1 MNDQDIDKPVK
12 LSLMDIAY
20 WQLST
25 EQKSFLKQPEIL
37 AALPSLQR
45 GAVWKPNQ
53 IELLWDSILRGFPI
67 GSLVVCK
74 LLKNQVSRPIG
85 GILSNGEAPTHH
97 LLDGQQRAGAIGLGF
112 LDPYPDQ
119 ENLNNDVDTLLW
131 LDLDPDPKLFPPSS
145 TRNYLLRVTTKAH
158 PWGFKVSESRETER
172 LSAEHAR
179 QSLDAFNH
187 NRSDKNNGRPRP
199 IQGWPYA
206 ASVPIPLAWLLIEAQ
221 SIFGEKDVQVTVEKS
236 TELWGKVKER
246 CRKFI
251 EGRNPSPSEQPDP
264 RNRPLIHW
272 AYRVRE
278 ILETWQKQPK
288 TSHPLALAEA
298 LARAVSTRLVALP
311 VPAGALAQPSRNEEA
326 QAGSENNKPA
336 AERIANVEHLFQR
349 LNAGGTELRND
360 DLAYSMIKAYW
371 PGIEKTIQDIK
382 KRPPET
388 QVALLG
394 AQLALATD
402 DDKLPPPLNVTT
414 LRTLA
419 RIDDEQ
425 QSGDDN
431 QKAHL
436 VQRIEGLER
445 VKTMF
450 ALKEKQ
456 SSDAPIK
463 FALQRLDE
471 WFLYDDT
478 KDQTWGLPPVLRSRM
493 AEQAP
498 EAFLFLLRLAHHT
511 TQKPEP
517 DVRRKLLGLATA
529 LHWFGQDRQR
539 AVRWLWEI
547 SPAEW
552 CDGSTFSKNGK
563 PLLTQLH
570 KLSDDQRHATVAN
583 ILTPKQLSDYISID
597 TFNEDSIGDW
607 RWWDTL
613 VKDQAEKEG
622 KRADERWAEYGSLIK
637 VLNHH
642 NYRHNNGLLLMY
654 AQRERMASC
663 FPDYDSSHIGY
674 WDSHNVPW
682 DFDHIL
688 PQNAFADMRTGN
700 GLMEVCKQWGNTI
713 ANLHISPFEE
723 NRSRQDK
730 EASESLQQDKD
741 ALKRMLLW
749 DDKEP
754 SADPLAA
761 FSLKKDDIRYEKD
774 NPQNSEAPGKVCK
787 FAVAARARLLRIY
800 GEWYDNLLIDHLVSD
815 NEK

>member
-1 MNDQDIDKPVK
+1 MNDQNIDKPVK

-67 GSLVVCK
+67 GSLVVCR
-74 LLKNQVSRPIG
+74 LLKNQASRRIG
-85 GILSNGEAPTHH
+85 GNQDSGEFTHH

-112 LDPYPDQ
+112 LDPYPAP
-119 ENLNNDVDTLLW
+119 ENPNNDVWADTLLW
-131 LDLDPDPKLFPPSS
+131 LDLAPDSKLFPPSS

-179 QSLDAFNH
+179 QSLDAFNC
-187 NRSDKNNGRPRP
+187 NRSDKNNGRPHT
-199 IQGWPYA
+199 IQSWPYA
-206 ASVPIPLAWLLIEAQ
+206 ASAPIPLAWLLIEAQ
-221 SIFGEKDVQVTVEKS
+221 SIFGGKNAQVTVEKS

-251 EGRNPSPSEQPDP
+251 EGRNPSPSEQPDS
-264 RNRPLIHW
+264 RNHPLIHW

-311 VPAGALAQPSRNEEA
+311 VPAGALTQPSRNEEA
-326 QAGSENNKPA
+326 QAVSENNKPA

-382 KRPPET
+382 TRPPET

-419 RIDDEQ
+419 RVDDEQ

-445 VKTMF
+445 VKAMF
-450 ALKEKQ
+450 ALKKEQ
-456 SSDAPIK
+456 SSDTPIK
-463 FALQRLDE
+463 LALQRLDE
-471 WFLYDDT
+471 WFLHT
-478 KDQTWGLPPVLRSRM
+478 RDQTWGLPPVLRSRM

-498 EAFLFLLRLAHHT
+498 EAFLFLLRLAHHA

-517 DVRRKLLGLATA
+517 DVRRKLLGLATT

-539 AVRWLWEI
+539 AVRWLWKI

-552 CDGSTFSKNGK
+552 CDGSAFSNGGHF
-563 PLLTQLH
+563 LTQLH
-570 KLSDDQRHATVAN
+570 KLPDDQRLDNYHATVAN
-583 ILTPKQLSDYISID
+583 ILTPSELDKYISID
-597 TFNEDSIGDW
+597 TFNEGKISKW

-613 VKDQAEKEG
+613 VKDKNQAEN
-622 KRADERWAEYGSLIK
+622 SLIK
-637 VLNHH
+637 VLRDH
-642 NYRHNNGLLLMY
+642 NYRYNNGLLLMY
-654 AQRERMASC
+654 AQREQMAFC
-663 FPDYDSSHIGY
+663 FPKYDSSHIGY
-674 WDSHNVPW
+674 WDAHNVPW

-688 PQNAFADMRTGN
+688 PQSAFADMRTEN
-700 GLMEVCKQWGNTI
+700 DLMEVCKQWGNTI
-713 ANLHISPFEE
+713 ANLHIYPFEK
-723 NRSRQDK
+723 NRSRQDEK
-730 EASESLQQDKD
+730 ANEILLQEQDEN
-741 ALKRMLLW
+741 APKRMLLN
-749 DDKEP
+749 P
-754 SADPLAA
+754 SEADPLAV
-761 FSLKKDDIRYEKD
+761 FSLKKEDIRYNKD
-774 NPQNSEAPGKVCK
+774 KFQNSEAPRKVCE
-787 FAVAARARLLRIY
+787 FALAARARLLRIY
-800 GEWYDNLLIDHLVSD
+800 GEWYDNLLIGDLL
-815 NEK
+815 